1 MSGAGAGGAPLLN
14 LAGSSFDFGNVL
26 FAVLQECEHR
36 RRALLPGEAEARLRE
51 AAREKLEEIRES
63 YEESGGTP
71 AYWQALEREVLETSL
86 PQYIPAAVEQTRLEK
101 TRYDLWR
108 QGDTLARVTFALLGL
123 ILGGLI
129 IAAPFIPI
137 WEDAFAF
144 VLAVMGLLYP
154 EVKQLVGDLSHS
166 RFLNRLI
173 VQAEKYQKDGRLHYL
188 SATRLEE
195 ELQSMGK
202 TREKPAAEPPASEPP
217 GPGPRGRGRHRQ
229 RG

>member
-1 MSGAGAGGAPLLN
+1 MSGAGASGSPLLN

-51 AAREKLEEIRES
+51 VAREKLEEIRES

-71 AYWQALEREVLETSL
+71 AYWQALEKEVLETAL
-86 PQYIPAAVEQTRLEK
+86 PQYIPDAVEQTRLEK

-108 QGDTLARVTFALLGL
+108 QGDTLARVAFALIGL

-154 EVKQLVGDLSHS
+154 EVKQLLGDLRHS

-173 VQAEKYQKDGRLHYL
+173 VHAEKYQTDGRLHYL
-188 SATRLEE
+188 STTRLEE
-195 ELQSMGK
+195 ELQSMGSARK
-202 TREKPAAEPPASEPP
+202 PEGEKPAAEPAAPQ
-217 GPGPRGRGRHRQ
+217 GRGRHRN
-229 RG
+229 RR

>member
-1 MSGAGAGGAPLLN
+1 MSGAGAAGAPLLN

-36 RRALLPGEAEARLRE
+36 RRAMLPGEAEARLRE
-51 AAREKLEEIRES
+51 TAREKLEEIRES

-71 AYWQALEREVLETSL
+71 GYWEALEREVLETSL

-101 TRYDLWR
+101 THYDLWR

-123 ILGGLI
+123 VLGGLI
-129 IAAPFIPI
+129 IAAPFIPL

-154 EVKQLVGDLSHS
+154 EVKQLVGDLRHS
-166 RFLNRLI
+166 RFLNGLI
-173 VQAEKYQKDGRLHYL
+173 VHAEKYQKDGRLHYL

-202 TREKPAAEPPASEPP
+202 TREKPAAEPPASEP
-217 GPGPRGRGRHRQ
+217 RGRGRHRQ
-229 RG
+229 RS